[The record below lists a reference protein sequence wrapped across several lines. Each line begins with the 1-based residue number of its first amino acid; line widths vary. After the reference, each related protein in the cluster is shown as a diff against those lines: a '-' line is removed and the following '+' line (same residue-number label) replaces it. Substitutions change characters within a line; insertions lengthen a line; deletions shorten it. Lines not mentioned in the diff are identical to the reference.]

1 MDKNIAYFLELEN
14 GEFELNEA
22 VEFLRDMRVELAPQA
37 AIGKYLGKLEK
48 KIKDY
53 MRDTGQ
59 MPVVDKVKAQV
70 VLKKNTKKIEVFA
83 VELLA
88 QDLTLEGHGDIADR
102 LLHLI
107 VEKENTPAVKFTYE
121 DLVLK

>member
-1 MDKNIAYFLELEN
+1 MNKNIAYFLELEN

-22 VEFLRDMRVELAPQA
+22 VEFLRDMRVELAPHTA
-37 AIGKYLGKLEK
+37 LNKYLGKLET

-59 MPVVDKVKAQV
+59 VPVVDKVKAQV
-70 VLKKNTKKIEVFA
+70 IPKKNTKRIEVFA

-121 DLVLK
+121 DLTFK